1 MTSENI
7 STKIKTF
14 VGANIKTLDSSIK
27 ELLQSDTIEVP
38 DAIILHVGINNVSEG
53 QDHASIIND
62 YTNLIQLLKT
72 KLSRTKII
80 MSSILPMKN
89 IKLTASKI
97 GEINKSLL
105 KYCEQNG
112 HGFIDNTDQF
122 QNSKHLYHDEVHLN
136 MRCCHSWNQH
146 EKSLILSP

>member
-1 MTSENI
+1 MSYENI

-14 VGANIKTLDSSIK
+14 VVAKIKTLDSSIK
-27 ELLQSDTIEVP
+27 ELQSDTIEVP

-53 QDHASIIND
+53 HDHASIMND

-89 IKLTASKI
+89 VKLTASTI
-97 GEINKSLL
+97 GEVSA
-105 KYCEQNG
+105 Q
-112 HGFIDNTDQF
+112 
-122 QNSKHLYHDEVHLN
+122 V
-136 MRCCHSWNQH
+136 W
-146 EKSLILSP
+146 